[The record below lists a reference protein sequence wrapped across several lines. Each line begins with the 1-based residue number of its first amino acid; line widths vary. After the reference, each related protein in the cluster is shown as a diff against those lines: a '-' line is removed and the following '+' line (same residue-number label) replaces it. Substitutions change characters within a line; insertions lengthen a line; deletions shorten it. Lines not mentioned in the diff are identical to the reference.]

1 MKKTYP
7 ADSLPVLSKTQNDT
21 QKSNCTPS
29 ISRPEQQI
37 LEEFAEVFLTKF
49 IQIVQDRTQFF
60 LDDQEMQR
68 QEFIG
73 SQSSLARPGG
83 FPSFTGTPAC
93 SEDESDKQEGE

>member
-7 ADSLPVLSKTQNDT
+7 VDSLPVSSKTQNDT
-21 QKSNCTPS
+21 QKSNCVPS

-37 LEEFAEVFLTKF
+37 LEEFAEVFLAKF
-49 IQIVQDRTQFF
+49 CLIIRDRVQPF
-60 LDDQEMQR
+60 LDDQDKQR

-83 FPSFTGTPAC
+83 FPSFTGSPAC
-93 SEDESDKQEGE
+93 SEGESDKQEGN